1 MQPENLTSY
10 DYVIVSPCF
19 NENST
24 VIAFLNS
31 LNNTLKSSSHRFL
44 VIVVDDGSTD
54 KTLDLLQQYRFVAAN
69 VALQVLRLRFNVGH
83 QKAIYQGLLYAQRFE
98 AAHYIVMDADGE
110 DDPRAILDLTA
121 IHDADIVFVTRG
133 KRHESIRFKLGYFFY
148 KSLFA
153 MVANARVN
161 FGNYSMISR
170 RALEAVLGQSFVH
183 YSAFLSRLRLS
194 RRNIKYDRLRRL
206 DGQSKMNFHS
216 LVMHGLKSLIEYS
229 DKVLLFFI
237 KFFVIVLIGLLG
249 VAGFILYMKLFTD
262 EAVLGWA
269 STLGTSLF
277 NASLIILGIIVL
289 GLLLLNINDKSKPH
303 EPIFIE

>member
-1 MQPENLTSY
+1 MQPEHQTSY
-10 DYVIVSPCF
+10 KYVIVSPCF

-31 LNNTLKSSSHRFL
+31 LDQTLKSSPHQFL
-44 VIVVDDGSTD
+44 VVVVDDGSTD
-54 KTLDLLQQYRFVAAN
+54 NTLALLQQYRFTTPYI
-69 VALQVLRLRFNVGH
+69 ALKVLPLRFNVGH
-83 QKAIYQGLLYAQRFE
+83 QKAIYQGLLYARRFQ
-98 AAHYIVMDADGE
+98 AGRYIVMDADGE
-110 DDPRAILDLTA
+110 DDPRALLELTT
-121 IHDADIVFVTRG
+121 IQDADIVFVTRG
-133 KRHESIRFKLGYFFY
+133 KRQESLGFKLGYFFY
-148 KSLFA
+148 RVLFA
-153 MVANARVN
+153 LVANSKVN
-161 FGNYSMISR
+161 FGNYSMISH

-194 RRNIKYDRLRRL
+194 RRDIKYNRLRRL
-206 DGQSKMNFHS
+206 DGQSKMNFQS

-237 KFFVIVLIGLLG
+237 KFFIVVLLGLLG
-249 VAGFILYMKLFTD
+249 VAGFILYVKLFTD
-262 EAVLGWA
+262 NAVLGWA

-303 EPIFIE
+303 EAIFTD